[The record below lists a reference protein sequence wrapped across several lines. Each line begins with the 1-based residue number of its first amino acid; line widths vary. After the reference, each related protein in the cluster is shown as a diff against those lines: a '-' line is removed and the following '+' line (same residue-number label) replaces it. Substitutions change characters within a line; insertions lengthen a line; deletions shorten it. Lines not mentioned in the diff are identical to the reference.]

1 MQVND
6 RLCISI
12 QRFIEKT
19 HITMNRRSILL
30 LSLISCGLA
39 TNAAAQNPPN
49 YPNKT
54 VTLIVP
60 YAAGGLTDV
69 LARVLTPRLADK
81 WGQSVLV
88 ENRAGGGTTIGTAV
102 AAKAPGDGHTLLMT
116 AFGFIGNQIMMPNL
130 PYDPKALTPLFMVA
144 DSPSVLYVRASLPV
158 NNLAELIAYGKANPG
173 KLTFASSGNA
183 SSPHIAAEQFADM
196 TGLQIV
202 HVPYRGN
209 GPAINDLLGGQVDA
223 LFDSPATMSHV
234 ATGKLK
240 VLGHGY
246 DQPNPRLPK
255 VPAISQAGIPS
266 LSQFMAGGWFGIFIP
281 TSTPE
286 NIQQKIYADM
296 KTVVENKDV
305 REALMRT
312 GVDVRSMTRAEFAT
326 YLQGELTR
334 WGPVIRSRNIRPD

>member
-1 MQVND
+1 M
-6 RLCISI
+6 
-12 QRFIEKT
+12 K
-19 HITMNRRSILL
+19 RRNLLL
-30 LSLISCGLA
+30 LSILSSGLIPKA
-39 TNAAAQNPPN
+39 FAQISTTFPTKP
-49 YPNKT
+49 
-54 VTLIVP
+54 VTLVVP
-60 YAAGGLTDV
+60 YVAGGLTDV
-69 LARVLTPRLADK
+69 LARVLAPRLTEK
-81 WGQSVLV
+81 WNQTVIV
-88 ENRAGGGTTIGTAV
+88 ENRAGGGTTIGTAAV
-102 AAKAPGDGHTLLMT
+102 ARAPGDGHTLLMT

-144 DSPSVLYVRASLPV
+144 DSPSVLYVRANLPV

-196 TGLQIV
+196 AGLQIV

-255 VPAISQAGIPS
+255 VPAISQAGIPA

-286 NIQQKIYADM
+286 NIQQKIFNDM
-296 KTVVENKDV
+296 KTVVDNKEV

>member
-1 MQVND
+1 
-6 RLCISI
+6 
-12 QRFIEKT
+12 
-19 HITMNRRSILL
+19 MNRLKHFFLSIFILGFGP
-30 LSLISCGLA
+30 CAWGQAA
-39 TNAAAQNPPN
+39 TPF
-49 YPNKT
+49 PNKT
-54 VTLIVP
+54 VSLVVP
-60 YAAGGLTDV
+60 YVAGGLTDV
-69 LARVLTPRLADK
+69 LARVLTPRMSEK
-81 WGQSVLV
+81 WGQSVVV
-88 ENRAGGGTTIGTAV
+88 ENRAGGGTTIGTAAV
-102 AAKAPGDGHTLLMT
+102 ARAPGDGHTLLMT

-144 DSPSVLYVRASLPV
+144 DSPSVLYVRANLPV

-196 TGLQIV
+196 AGLQIV

-223 LFDSPATMSHV
+223 LFDSPATMAHV
-234 ATGKLK
+234 ATGRLK

-255 VPAISQAGIPS
+255 VPAISQAGIPA

-286 NIQQKIYADM
+286 NIQQKIYTDL

-305 REALMRT
+305 RDALMRT
-312 GVDVRSMTRAEFAT
+312 GVDVRTMTRPEFAA
-326 YLQGELTR
+326 YLQAELTR

>member
-1 MQVND
+1 M
-6 RLCISI
+6 
-12 QRFIEKT
+12 K
-19 HITMNRRSILL
+19 RRNLLL
-30 LSLISCGLA
+30 LSIVSSGLIPIA
-39 TNAAAQNPPN
+39 YAQIQPTFPT
-49 YPNKT
+49 KS
-54 VTLIVP
+54 VSLVVP
-60 YAAGGLTDV
+60 YVAGGLTDV
-69 LARVLTPRLADK
+69 LARVLAPRLTEK
-81 WGQSVLV
+81 WNQTVLV
-88 ENRAGGGTTIGTAV
+88 ENRAGGGTTIGTAAV
-102 AAKAPGDGHTLLMT
+102 ARAPGDGHTLLMT

-144 DSPSVLYVRASLPV
+144 DSPSVLYVKANLPV
-158 NNLAELIAYGKANPG
+158 NNLAEFIAYGKANPG

-196 TGLQIV
+196 AGLQIV

-255 VPAISQAGIPS
+255 VPAISQAGIPA

-286 NIQQKIYADM
+286 NIQQKIFNDM
-296 KTVVENKDV
+296 KTVVDIKEV

-312 GVDVRSMTRAEFAT
+312 GVDVRSMTRTEFAN
-326 YLQGELTR
+326 YLQSELTR
-334 WGPVIRSRNIRPD
+334 WGPLIRSRNIRLD

>member
-1 MQVND
+1 M
-6 RLCISI
+6 
-12 QRFIEKT
+12 K
-19 HITMNRRSILL
+19 RRNLLL
-30 LSLISCGLA
+30 LSIVSSGLIPKA
-39 TNAAAQNPPN
+39 YAQIQPTFPS
-49 YPNKT
+49 KS
-54 VTLIVP
+54 VSLVVP
-60 YAAGGLTDV
+60 YVAGGLTDV
-69 LARVLTPRLADK
+69 LARVLAPRLTEK
-81 WGQSVLV
+81 WNQTVIV
-88 ENRAGGGTTIGTAV
+88 ENRAGGGTTIGTAAV
-102 AAKAPGDGHTLLMT
+102 ARAPGDGHTLLMT

-144 DSPSVLYVRASLPV
+144 DSPSVLYVRANLPV

-196 TGLQIV
+196 AGLQIV

-240 VLGHGY
+240 VFGHGY

-255 VPAISQAGIPS
+255 VPAISQAGIPA

-286 NIQQKIYADM
+286 NIQQKIFNDM
-296 KTVVENKDV
+296 KAVMDNKEV
-305 REALMRT
+305 REALLRT

>member
-1 MQVND
+1 M
-6 RLCISI
+6 
-12 QRFIEKT
+12 K
-19 HITMNRRSILL
+19 RRNLLL
-30 LSLISCGLA
+30 LSILSSGLIPKA
-39 TNAAAQNPPN
+39 FAQIQPTFPT
-49 YPNKT
+49 KS
-54 VTLIVP
+54 VSLVVP
-60 YAAGGLTDV
+60 YVAGGLTDV
-69 LARVLTPRLADK
+69 LARVLAPRLTEK
-81 WGQSVLV
+81 WNQTVIV
-88 ENRAGGGTTIGTAV
+88 ENRAGGGTTIGTAAV
-102 AAKAPGDGHTLLMT
+102 ARAPGDGHTLLMT

-144 DSPSVLYVRASLPV
+144 DSPSVLYVRANLPV

-196 TGLQIV
+196 AGLQIV

-255 VPAISQAGIPS
+255 VPAISQAGIPA

-286 NIQQKIYADM
+286 NIQQKIFNDM
-296 KTVVENKDV
+296 KTVVDNKEV

>member
-1 MQVND
+1 M
-6 RLCISI
+6 
-12 QRFIEKT
+12 K
-19 HITMNRRSILL
+19 RRNVLL
-30 LSLISCGLA
+30 LSIVSSGLIPKA
-39 TNAAAQNPPN
+39 YAQVQPTFPS
-49 YPNKT
+49 KS
-54 VTLIVP
+54 VSLVVP
-60 YAAGGLTDV
+60 YVAGGLTDV
-69 LARVLTPRLADK
+69 LARVLAPRLTEK
-81 WGQSVLV
+81 WNQTVIV
-88 ENRAGGGTTIGTAV
+88 ENRAGGGTTIGTAAV
-102 AAKAPGDGHTLLMT
+102 ARAPGDGHTLLMT

-144 DSPSVLYVRASLPV
+144 DSPSVLYVRANLPV

-196 TGLQIV
+196 AGLQIV

-255 VPAISQAGIPS
+255 VPSISQAGIPA

-286 NIQQKIYADM
+286 NIQQKIFNDM
-296 KTVVENKDV
+296 KTVVDNKEV

-312 GVDVRSMTRAEFAT
+312 GVDMRSMTRAEFAT
-326 YLQGELTR
+326 YLQGELAR
-334 WGPVIRSRNIRPD
+334 WGPVIRSRNIRLD

>member
-1 MQVND
+1 M
-6 RLCISI
+6 
-12 QRFIEKT
+12 K
-19 HITMNRRSILL
+19 RRNLLL
-30 LSLISCGLA
+30 LSIVSSGLIPIA
-39 TNAAAQNPPN
+39 YAQIQPTFPT
-49 YPNKT
+49 KS
-54 VTLIVP
+54 VSLVVP
-60 YAAGGLTDV
+60 YVAGGLTDV
-69 LARVLTPRLADK
+69 LARVLAPRLTGK
-81 WGQSVLV
+81 WNQTVLV
-88 ENRAGGGTTIGTAV
+88 ENRAGGGTTIGTAAV
-102 AAKAPGDGHTLLMT
+102 ARAPGDGHTLLMT

-130 PYDPKALTPLFMVA
+130 PFDPKALTPLFMVA
-144 DSPSVLYVRASLPV
+144 DSPSVLYVRANLPV

-196 TGLQIV
+196 AGLQIV
-202 HVPYRGN
+202 QVPYRGN
-209 GPAINDLLGGQVDA
+209 GPTINDLLGGQVDA
-223 LFDSPATMSHV
+223 LFDSPASMSHV

-246 DQPNPRLPK
+246 DKPNPRLPK
-255 VPAISQAGIPS
+255 VPAISQAGIPA

-286 NIQQKIYADM
+286 NIQQKIFNDM
-296 KTVVENKDV
+296 KTVVDNKEV

>member
-1 MQVND
+1 M
-6 RLCISI
+6 
-12 QRFIEKT
+12 K
-19 HITMNRRSILL
+19 RRNLLL
-30 LSLISCGLA
+30 LSIVSSGLIPIA
-39 TNAAAQNPPN
+39 YAQIQPIFPT
-49 YPNKT
+49 KS
-54 VTLIVP
+54 VSLVVP
-60 YAAGGLTDV
+60 YVAGGLTDV
-69 LARVLTPRLADK
+69 LARVLAPRLTEK
-81 WGQSVLV
+81 WNQTVLV
-88 ENRAGGGTTIGTAV
+88 ENRAGGGTTIGTAAV
-102 AAKAPGDGHTLLMT
+102 ARAPGDGHTLLMT

-144 DSPSVLYVRASLPV
+144 DSPSVLYVKANLPV
-158 NNLAELIAYGKANPG
+158 NNLAEFIAYGKANPG

-196 TGLQIV
+196 AGLQIV

-255 VPAISQAGIPS
+255 VPAISQAGIPA

-286 NIQQKIYADM
+286 NIQQKIFNDM
-296 KTVVENKDV
+296 KTVLDNKEV

>member
-1 MQVND
+1 M
-6 RLCISI
+6 
-12 QRFIEKT
+12 K
-19 HITMNRRSILL
+19 RRNLLL
-30 LSLISCGLA
+30 LSILSSSLIPKA
-39 TNAAAQNPPN
+39 FAQIQPTFPTK
-49 YPNKT
+49 P
-54 VTLIVP
+54 VSLVVP
-60 YAAGGLTDV
+60 YVAGGLTDV
-69 LARVLTPRLADK
+69 LARVLAPRLTEK
-81 WGQSVLV
+81 WNQTVIV
-88 ENRAGGGTTIGTAV
+88 ENRAGGGTTIGTAAV
-102 AAKAPGDGHTLLMT
+102 ARAPGDGHTLLMT

-144 DSPSVLYVRASLPV
+144 DSPSVLYVRANLPV

-196 TGLQIV
+196 AGLQIV

-246 DQPNPRLPK
+246 DQTNPRLPK
-255 VPAISQAGIPS
+255 VPAISQAGIPA

-286 NIQQKIYADM
+286 NIQQKIFNDL
-296 KTVVENKDV
+296 KTVVDNKEV

>member
-1 MQVND
+1 M
-6 RLCISI
+6 
-12 QRFIEKT
+12 K
-19 HITMNRRSILL
+19 RRNLL
-30 LSLISCGLA
+30 LFGILSSGLTPKAFAQIQPTFPTKSVSL
-39 TNAAAQNPPN
+39 
-49 YPNKT
+49 
-54 VTLIVP
+54 VVP
-60 YAAGGLTDV
+60 YVAGGLTDV
-69 LARVLTPRLADK
+69 LARVLAPRLTEK
-81 WGQSVLV
+81 WNQTVIV
-88 ENRAGGGTTIGTAV
+88 ENRAGGGTTIGTAAV
-102 AAKAPGDGHTLLMT
+102 ARAPGDGHTLLMT

-144 DSPSVLYVRASLPV
+144 DSPSVLYVRANLPV

-196 TGLQIV
+196 AGLQIV

-255 VPAISQAGIPS
+255 VPAISQAGIPA

-281 TSTPE
+281 TITPE
-286 NIQQKIYADM
+286 NIQQKIFNDM
-296 KTVVENKDV
+296 KTVVDNKEV

>member
-1 MQVND
+1 M
-6 RLCISI
+6 
-12 QRFIEKT
+12 K
-19 HITMNRRSILL
+19 RRNLLL
-30 LSLISCGLA
+30 LSIVSSGLIPKA
-39 TNAAAQNPPN
+39 YAQIQPTFPS
-49 YPNKT
+49 KS
-54 VTLIVP
+54 VSLVVP
-60 YAAGGLTDV
+60 YVAGGLTDV
-69 LARVLTPRLADK
+69 LARVLAPRLTEK
-81 WGQSVLV
+81 WNQTVIV
-88 ENRAGGGTTIGTAV
+88 ENRAGGGTTIGTAAV
-102 AAKAPGDGHTLLMT
+102 ARAPGDGHTLLMT

-144 DSPSVLYVRASLPV
+144 DSPSVLYVRANLPV

-196 TGLQIV
+196 AGLQIV

-255 VPAISQAGIPS
+255 VPAISQAGIPA

-286 NIQQKIYADM
+286 NIQQKIFNDM
-296 KTVVENKDV
+296 KAVMDNKEV
-305 REALMRT
+305 REALLRT

>member
-1 MQVND
+1 M
-6 RLCISI
+6 
-12 QRFIEKT
+12 
-19 HITMNRRSILL
+19 
-30 LSLISCGLA
+30 A
-39 TNAAAQNPPN
+39 
-49 YPNKT
+49 
-54 VTLIVP
+54 
-60 YAAGGLTDV
+60 
-69 LARVLTPRLADK
+69 
-81 WGQSVLV
+81 
-88 ENRAGGGTTIGTAV
+88 
-102 AAKAPGDGHTLLMT
+102 
-116 AFGFIGNQIMMPNL
+116 
-130 PYDPKALTPLFMVA
+130 
-144 DSPSVLYVRASLPV
+144 
-158 NNLAELIAYGKANPG
+158 
-173 KLTFASSGNA
+173 
-183 SSPHIAAEQFADM
+183 
-196 TGLQIV
+196 GLQIV

-255 VPAISQAGIPS
+255 VPAISQAGIPA

-286 NIQQKIYADM
+286 NIQQKIFNDM
-296 KTVVENKDV
+296 KTVVDNKEV

>member
-1 MQVND
+1 
-6 RLCISI
+6 
-12 QRFIEKT
+12 
-19 HITMNRRSILL
+19 MNRRSILL
-30 LSLISCGLA
+30 LSMIGCGLVK
-39 TNAAAQNPPN
+39 TVFAQNASSFPS
-49 YPNKT
+49 KS
-54 VTLIVP
+54 VSLIVP
-60 YAAGGLTDV
+60 YVAGGLTDV
-69 LARVLTPRLADK
+69 LARVLAPRLTEK
-81 WGQSVLV
+81 WNQTVIV
-88 ENRAGGGTTIGTAV
+88 ENRAGGGTTIGTAAV
-102 AAKAPGDGHTLLMT
+102 ARAPGDGHTLLMT

-144 DSPSVLYVRASLPV
+144 DSPSVLYVRANLPV

-196 TGLQIV
+196 AGLQIV

-255 VPAISQAGIPS
+255 VPAISQAGIPA

-286 NIQQKIYADM
+286 NIQQKIFNDM
-296 KTVVENKDV
+296 KTVLDNKEV

>member
-1 MQVND
+1 M
-6 RLCISI
+6 
-12 QRFIEKT
+12 K
-19 HITMNRRSILL
+19 RRNLLL
-30 LSLISCGLA
+30 LSIVSSGLIPKA
-39 TNAAAQNPPN
+39 YAQIQPTFPS
-49 YPNKT
+49 KS
-54 VTLIVP
+54 VSLVVP
-60 YAAGGLTDV
+60 YVAGGLTDV
-69 LARVLTPRLADK
+69 LARVLAPRLTEK
-81 WGQSVLV
+81 WNQTVIV
-88 ENRAGGGTTIGTAV
+88 ENRAGGGTTIGTAAV
-102 AAKAPGDGHTLLMT
+102 ARAPGDGHTLLMT

-130 PYDPKALTPLFMVA
+130 PYDPKALTPLLMVA
-144 DSPSVLYVRASLPV
+144 DSPSVLYVRANLPV

-196 TGLQIV
+196 AGLQIV

-255 VPAISQAGIPS
+255 VPAISQAGIPA

-286 NIQQKIYADM
+286 NIQQKIFNDM
-296 KTVVENKDV
+296 KAVMDNKEV
-305 REALMRT
+305 REALLRT

>member
-1 MQVND
+1 M
-6 RLCISI
+6 
-12 QRFIEKT
+12 K
-19 HITMNRRSILL
+19 RRNLLL
-30 LSLISCGLA
+30 LSILSSGLIPKA
-39 TNAAAQNPPN
+39 FAQNQPIFPTK
-49 YPNKT
+49 P
-54 VTLIVP
+54 VTLVVP
-60 YAAGGLTDV
+60 YVAGGLTDV
-69 LARVLTPRLADK
+69 LARVLAPRLTEK
-81 WGQSVLV
+81 WNQTVIV
-88 ENRAGGGTTIGTAV
+88 ENRAGGGTTIGTAAV
-102 AAKAPGDGHTLLMT
+102 ARAPGDGHTLLMT

-144 DSPSVLYVRASLPV
+144 DSPSVLYVRANLPV

-196 TGLQIV
+196 AGLQIV

-255 VPAISQAGIPS
+255 VPAISQAGIPA

-286 NIQQKIYADM
+286 NIQQKIFNDM
-296 KTVVENKDV
+296 KTVVDNKEV

>member
-1 MQVND
+1 M
-6 RLCISI
+6 
-12 QRFIEKT
+12 K
-19 HITMNRRSILL
+19 RRDLLL
-30 LSLISCGLA
+30 LSILSSGLIPKA
-39 TNAAAQNPPN
+39 FAQISPTFPTK
-49 YPNKT
+49 P
-54 VTLIVP
+54 VSLVVP
-60 YAAGGLTDV
+60 YVAGGLTDV
-69 LARVLTPRLADK
+69 LARVLAPRLTEK
-81 WGQSVLV
+81 WNQTVIV
-88 ENRAGGGTTIGTAV
+88 ENRAGGGTTIGTAAV
-102 AAKAPGDGHTLLMT
+102 ARAPGDGHTLLMT

-144 DSPSVLYVRASLPV
+144 DSPSVLYVRANLPV

-196 TGLQIV
+196 AGLQIV

-246 DQPNPRLPK
+246 DQANPRLPK
-255 VPAISQAGIPS
+255 VPAISQAGIPA
-266 LSQFMAGGWFGIFIP
+266 LGQFMAGGWFGIFIP

-286 NIQQKIYADM
+286 NIQQKIFNDL
-296 KTVVENKDV
+296 KTVVDNKEV

>member
-1 MQVND
+1 M
-6 RLCISI
+6 
-12 QRFIEKT
+12 K
-19 HITMNRRSILL
+19 RRNLLL
-30 LSLISCGLA
+30 LSILSSGLIPKA
-39 TNAAAQNPPN
+39 FAQISPTFPTK
-49 YPNKT
+49 P
-54 VTLIVP
+54 VTLVVP
-60 YAAGGLTDV
+60 YVAGGLTDV
-69 LARVLTPRLADK
+69 LARVLAPRLTEK
-81 WGQSVLV
+81 WNQTVIV
-88 ENRAGGGTTIGTAV
+88 ENRAGGGTTIGTAAV
-102 AAKAPGDGHTLLMT
+102 ARAPGDGHTLLMT

-144 DSPSVLYVRASLPV
+144 DSPSVLYVRANLPV

-196 TGLQIV
+196 AGLQIV

-255 VPAISQAGIPS
+255 VPAISQAGIPA

-286 NIQQKIYADM
+286 NIQQKIFNDM
-296 KTVVENKDV
+296 KTVVDNKEV